1 MTRTQTHP
9 IRLRW
14 AIGLV
19 VLGLLAVLLPA
30 QRAAAD
36 HTPIPSTVT
45 LVGSLQSE
53 LGCPGDWQPECAAT
67 HLEPVRRPARGLPG
81 HLHRAGGQLRVQ
93 GRAERLLGREL
104 RGRRR
109 SRRGQPPDHL
119 DGRTRSPSPTTTAPT

>member
-36 HTPIPSTVT
+36 HTPIPTAGDARRFAP
-45 LVGSLQSE
+45 VG
-53 LGCPGDWQPECAAT
+53 
-67 HLEPVRRPARGLPG
+67 ARLP
-81 HLHRAGGQLRVQ
+81 R
-93 GRAERLLGREL
+93 
-104 RGRRR
+104 
-109 SRRGQPPDHL
+109 
-119 DGRTRSPSPTTTAPT
+119 